1 MSECGIRTHHH
12 VLKMDLYVLFAFFI
26 FKICILYFLLRSR
39 RQESNLRPS
48 DYHDICLYSQTL
60 YQLSYGE
67 FNNFFPPYSF
77 TIYILGMSLS
87 SLIACI
93 NNNRINNFGLLSSIN
108 EETISDL
115 NQWCRRSFDVVFQ
128 MLLCGQSR
136 IL

>member
-93 NNNRINNFGLLSSIN
+93 NNNRINNFGLMSSIN